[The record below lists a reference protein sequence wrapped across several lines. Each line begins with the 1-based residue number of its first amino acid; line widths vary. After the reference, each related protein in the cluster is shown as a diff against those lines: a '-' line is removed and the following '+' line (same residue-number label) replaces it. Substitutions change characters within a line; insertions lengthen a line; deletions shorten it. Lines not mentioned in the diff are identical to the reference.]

1 MATQP
6 IEGSAIAAFPTTPP
20 MPAVARILARFER
33 DQLAGFIAV
42 ALDLLD
48 TIDGDPEAE
57 DNADREAT
65 DGDGNDQAW
74 VEWTSMRAAQKR
86 GHNLLAGEEDDEDDD
101 PNGGEIDE
109 DVPGFTK
116 RDLALA
122 KALGSGAGC
131 SISDPGGCQH
141 D

>member
-1 MATQP
+1 MMASTA
-6 IEGSAIAAFPTTPP
+6 ITGSVSALPQIPP

-65 DGDGNDQAW
+65 DGDGSDQAW

-86 GHNLLAGEEDDEDDD
+86 
-101 PNGGEIDE
+101 
-109 DVPGFTK
+109 
-116 RDLALA
+116 
-122 KALGSGAGC
+122 ALGVPSRSVRIKSGAVRGPISMQMAAMRADTDC
-131 SISDPGGCQH
+131 SCLPRRPTSASSAA
-141 D
+141 

>member
-1 MATQP
+1 MMASTA
-6 IEGSAIAAFPTTPP
+6 ITGSVSALPQIPP

-33 DQLAGFIAV
+33 NQLAGFIAV

-57 DNADREAT
+57 DNADQEAT
-65 DGDGNDQAW
+65 DGDGSDQAW

-86 GHNLLAGEEDDEDDD
+86 GHNLLAGEEDDEEDD
-101 PNGGEIDE
+101 PHGGEIDE
-109 DVPGFTK
+109 DAPGFTK

-122 KALGSGAGC
+122 NALGSGAGC
-131 SISDPGGCQH
+131 AISDPGGGQH

>member
-1 MATQP
+1 MASTA
-6 IEGSAIAAFPTTPP
+6 ITGSVSALPQIPP

-65 DGDGNDQAW
+65 DGDGSDQAW

-86 GHNLLAGEEDDEDDD
+86 GHNLLAGEEDDEEDD
-101 PNGGEIDE
+101 PSGQCDE
-109 DVPGFTK
+109 DGVNT
-116 RDLALA
+116 DLAMRR
-122 KALGSGAGC
+122 GNGAGC
-131 SISDPGGCQH
+131 PISDPGGCQH